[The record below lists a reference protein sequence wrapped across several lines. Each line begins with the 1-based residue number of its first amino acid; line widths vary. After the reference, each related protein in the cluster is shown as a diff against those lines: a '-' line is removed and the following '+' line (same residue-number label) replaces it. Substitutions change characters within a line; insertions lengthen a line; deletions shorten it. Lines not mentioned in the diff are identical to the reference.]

1 MVVFE
6 WMNLMPLENYV
17 PRVAVLDANNNNKS
31 PSLLFTSIN
40 IMIQN
45 VKAYSLI
52 GVEHCP
58 FLCPFWSGHIFYRL
72 VFFLAFFQRY
82 FHWRQSFEAVSA
94 QHLTIEQSNKA
105 ITINNIFMFVLPIL
119 SISKLRTFAC
129 TKFVS
134 TE

>member
-6 WMNLMPLENYV
+6 WMNLMPLESYV
-17 PRVAVLDANNNNKS
+17 LRVAVLDANNNNKS

-58 FLCPFWSGHIFYRL
+58 FLCPFLGWPHFLQVG
-72 VFFLAFFQRY
+72 VFLGLFSTLFPLAAEF
-82 FHWRQSFEAVSA
+82 
-94 QHLTIEQSNKA
+94 
-105 ITINNIFMFVLPIL
+105 
-119 SISKLRTFAC
+119 
-129 TKFVS
+129 
-134 TE
+134 